1 MAPKDSSTNEK
12 LYRFISDPG
21 HKETLSERVQAAC
34 VTCRR
39 KKIKCSGDVPCTT
52 CEEKGI
58 VCEGILDRKRPKKN
72 QDRRSRAN
80 SVRGER
86 RSSRGARSDDSTV
99 GSKRN
104 SFDYSFNKI
113 EHTDD
118 VLRRPTAHLRK
129 LGAENSFDSGYASS
143 AQPKQDCTAN
153 QLRQLETRFPFHY
166 DLPSGHISTCN
177 NVPAISPSANARQ
190 DWSFVSRSTLPSV
203 PTTEIAGSD
212 VSLSARAISAAITP
226 EPTHWPDPGD
236 QSNLWDDGCTS
247 SQPATKL
254 LSAAEALEGQALS
267 LRRLASHRETEFV
280 EETRRQTITFPIY
293 SEGTASQTFPT
304 DSSPGPYDDL
314 SLMLGEQPAA
324 SGLTPIPLE
333 FNSWWD
339 INSRLSFTL
348 GYQRS
353 TNSGSAA
360 DPADSRWPYVSS
372 PYDVQS
378 TTVVSQ
384 EQTNELTRPNASSPD
399 RRHSAPINRAQ
410 LQNAYGWLYPWPE

>member
-1 MAPKDSSTNEK
+1 MKDSSSDEK

-21 HKETLSERVQAAC
+21 HKETLSGRVQAAC

-58 VCEGILDRKRPKKN
+58 VCEGLLERKRPKKN
-72 QDRRSRAN
+72 QDRRSRAS

-86 RSSRGARSDDSTV
+86 RSSQGARSDDSTV

-113 EHTDD
+113 EQNED
-118 VLRRPTAHLRK
+118 VLRRPTAHLRE

-143 AQPKQDCTAN
+143 AQPKEDCTAS
-153 QLRQLETRFPFHY
+153 QLRQLETTFPFNY
-166 DLPSGHISTCN
+166 DLASCDISSCD
-177 NVPAISPSANARQ
+177 NVPAISPRANARQ
-190 DWSFVSRSTLPSV
+190 DWSLVSRSTLSSI
-203 PTTEIAGSD
+203 PTTEVAGSD
-212 VSLSARAISAAITP
+212 ISLSANPISTAISP

-236 QSNLWDDGCTS
+236 QPTLWDDGCTS
-247 SQPATKL
+247 IQAATKL
-254 LSAAEALEGQALS
+254 FSAAEALEEQALS
-267 LRRLASHRETEFV
+267 LRRLASHRETEFA

-293 SEGTASQTFPT
+293 FEGTASQPFPA
-304 DSSPGPYDDL
+304 DPSPSPYDDL
-314 SLMLGEQPAA
+314 SLMLGDHPAP

-339 INSRLSFTL
+339 INSRFSSTL

-353 TNSGSAA
+353 TNSASAA
-360 DPADSRWPYVSS
+360 DPTDSRWPYVSS
-372 PYDVQS
+372 PYDMQS

-384 EQTNELTRPNASSPD
+384 EQANELIRPEVPAPD
-399 RRHSAPINRAQ
+399 RRHSTPSNRAQ
-410 LQNAYGWLYPWPE
+410 PRNAYGRLYPWPE

>member
-1 MAPKDSSTNEK
+1 MKDSSSDEK

-21 HKETLSERVQAAC
+21 HKETLSGRVQAAC

-58 VCEGILDRKRPKKN
+58 VCEGLLERKRPKKN
-72 QDRRSRAN
+72 QDRRSRAS

-86 RSSRGARSDDSTV
+86 RSSQGALSDDSTV

-113 EHTDD
+113 EHNED
-118 VLRRPTAHLRK
+118 VLRRPTAHLRG

-143 AQPKQDCTAN
+143 AQPKEDCTAS
-153 QLRQLETRFPFHY
+153 QLRQLETTFPFNY
-166 DLPSGHISTCN
+166 DLASGHISSCD
-177 NVPAISPSANARQ
+177 NVPAISPPANARQ
-190 DWSFVSRSTLPSV
+190 DWSFVPRSTLPSV
-203 PTTEIAGSD
+203 PTTDIAGSD
-212 VSLSARAISAAITP
+212 ISLSARAISAAITP

-236 QSNLWDDGCTS
+236 QSNLWKDGCTS
-247 SQPATKL
+247 SQAATKL
-254 LSAAEALEGQALS
+254 LSAAEALEEQALS
-267 LRRLASHRETEFV
+267 LRRLASHRETEFA

-293 SEGTASQTFPT
+293 FEGTASRTFPT
-304 DSSPGPYDDL
+304 DPSPGPYDDL
-314 SLMLGEQPAA
+314 ALMLGGHPAA

-333 FNSWWD
+333 FDSWWD
-339 INSRLSFTL
+339 VNSGLSSTL

-353 TNSGSAA
+353 TNSASAA
-360 DPADSRWPYVSS
+360 DPTDLRWPNVSS
-372 PYDVQS
+372 PYDMQS

-384 EQTNELTRPNASSPD
+384 EQANELMRPDAPAPD
-399 RRHSAPINRAQ
+399 RRHSAPSNRAQ
-410 LQNAYGWLYPWPE
+410 PRNDYGRLYPWPE